1 MLLWSLILVASA
13 AAFGLSAVSGGG
25 AGLLL
30 MPLLGLVLPGTQV
43 PAALSIGTV
52 ASSATR
58 IISFRQAIRW
68 DIVRHFA
75 PTALPFAALGAWA
88 LSRMEPAYL
97 SLLLGVFLMGI
108 FPFSFASLHPRSL

>member
-58 IISFRQAIRW
+58 IISFWQAIRW

-88 LSRMEPAYL
+88 AVWSQPICRYFLAY
-97 SLLLGVFLMGI
+97 S
-108 FPFSFASLHPRSL
+108 